1 MGRLI
6 EVIFTKVYV
15 SMLASGIF
23 FLLSLCGGLLLGFG
37 PAGMTV
43 MSLVHAHG
51 DEYKL
56 YKWSDAWSLF
66 KDNFVRGNQVFYS
79 FLTLYALLTYGVF
92 LLVQLPKQSLFYVFL
107 SLIDVIFLLILPLV
121 YMLYLKLQVHFDLS
135 YKNSVKLAI
144 ISLFIAPISVILKL
158 GLGTILLLVISWY
171 VPALAFFVL
180 VGLWHFF
187 VDDVLEPVYE
197 LVESRL
203 VV

>member
-15 SMLASGIF
+15 SMLVSGIF
-23 FLLSLCGGLLLGFG
+23 FLLSLCGGLVLGIG
-37 PAGMTV
+37 PAGTTV

-51 DEYKL
+51 DEYKS
-56 YKWSDAWSLF
+56 YKWSEAWSLF

-79 FLTLYALLTYGVF
+79 FLALYALLTYGVF

-107 SLIDVIFLLILPLV
+107 SLIDVIFLLVLPLV

-135 YKNSVKLAI
+135 YKNSVKLSV
-144 ISLFIAPISVILKL
+144 ISLFITPISTILKL